1 MDLPKKAEIVE
12 VGPRDGLQNIEK
24 FIPTEK
30 KVVLINKLIDANIK
44 EIEITGFVHPK
55 WVPQMKDAA
64 EVVER
69 VKDYAMEKNVK
80 LVGLIPNL
88 KGAQRA
94 VEIGVKRLTYTIS
107 ASDKYSIKNVNKT
120 TEEALSDFE
129 SVMNNIKGSEIKVV
143 ISASFGSPFE
153 GESIPIEK
161 IIGIAKKAKK
171 LGAYKIIL
179 ADTVG
184 LSNPIKMREVLRHVK
199 KEIPSSQLGLH
210 LHDTR
215 GMGLASTYVALEE
228 GVTYFESSIGGLGGS
243 PFAPNASGN
252 IPTEDLVNM
261 LESMDVDTGINLE
274 ELLKSV
280 RYFEEELKLPV
291 SSYLAK
297 LHS

>member
-1 MDLPKKAEIVE
+1 MDLANKVEIVE
-12 VGPRDGLQNIEK
+12 VGPRDGLQNIET

-30 KVVLINKLIDANIK
+30 KVILINKLIDANIK

-55 WVPQMKDAA
+55 WVPQMADAT
-64 EVVER
+64 EVVEE
-69 VKDYAMEKNVK
+69 VKDYAAENNVK

-94 VEIGVKRLTYTIS
+94 VETGLNRLSYTIS

-120 TEEALSDFE
+120 TEEALLDFE
-129 SVMNNIKGSEIKVV
+129 AVMNNIKGCDIKFV

-153 GESIPIEK
+153 GEEIPLEK
-161 IIGIAKKAKK
+161 ITEIAKKAKE

-184 LSNPIKMREVLRHVK
+184 LSDPIKMKKVLRHVK
-199 KEIPSSQLGLH
+199 KEIPSDQLGLH

-215 GMGLASTYVALEE
+215 GMALASTYVAFEE
-228 GVTYFESSIGGLGGS
+228 GVTYFESSAGGLGGS

-261 LESMDVDTGINLE
+261 FESMGVDTGINSEGLLE
-274 ELLKSV
+274 SI
-280 RYFEEELKLPV
+280 RYLEEELFLPV
-291 SSYLAK
+291 SSFLAK